1 MLHDLTEYR
10 PKKPQ
15 LGFIGLNIVQSNRHR
30 VQTRKYYTIQEVR
43 AFKDNLLSYA
53 SDCPSPDK
61 EVEISRN
68 TRIEILYSTLRESVE
83 TPYLK
88 TSTSLLTLQRWFV
101 WTE

>member
-30 VQTRKYYTIQEVR
+30 VQTRKYYTVQEVR

-53 SDCPSPDK
+53 SNCPSPDK
-61 EVEISRN
+61 
-68 TRIEILYSTLRESVE
+68 
-83 TPYLK
+83 
-88 TSTSLLTLQRWFV
+88 
-101 WTE
+101 